1 MIRSQLGVAGSD
13 RDVLGAYFD
22 ALHGA
27 IHTCRADLR
36 RWLLDWPISA
46 GFKPNGSAPMTEE
59 KGVMIGMSVSD
70 EEMAVRELL
79 EKGGPG
85 YTEEAFVS
93 SYLRNAVLNSG
104 ADIDLATSSWNLLL
118 KRLGFTK
125 WPKRVKFNGAT
136 EIVWTKQATL
146 SGVTTVIASLNETL
160 TGNREPESVDDLF
173 G

>member
-1 MIRSQLGVAGSD
+1 MPRDSQGLYSLPAGNPVVPGTLIESQWANPTMSD
-13 RDVLGAYFD
+13 IGQALTDSLPRD
-22 ALHGA
+22 
-27 IHTCRADLR
+27 
-36 RWLLDWPISA
+36 
-46 GFKPNGSAPMTEE
+46 GSAPMTEE

-70 EEMAVRELL
+70 EEMTVRELM

-85 YTEEAFVS
+85 YTENAFVS
-93 SYLRNAVLNSG
+93 SYLRNAVINTG

-136 EIVWTKQATL
+136 EIIWTKQTAL
-146 SGVTTVIASLNETL
+146 GGIEAVISALNETL
-160 TGNREPESVDDLF
+160 TGNRDGDTVDDLF